1 MTFEQLDII
10 KPILKAL
17 TQEGYTNPTSIQESS
32 IKPILEGKDLLACAQ
47 TGTGKTAAFV
57 IPILQNLVTIGRKN
71 KSQRNIEVLI
81 LAPTRELAI
90 QIGQSIDAYGRFLNI
105 KNTVIFGGVS
115 QKNQVDAINKGID
128 ILVATPGRLLDL
140 MDQGYIELDKV
151 KFFVLDEADRMLH
164 MGFINDVKK
173 VSYKLPKERQTLF
186 FSATMPEEIEKLA
199 NSLLKNPEKI
209 AVTPVSSTVEIIE
222 QKLYFVEKK
231 DKKHLL
237 QDILQNES
245 VNSAIVFSRTK
256 HGANKIVKDLSKVGI
271 ISEAIHGDKSQ
282 NSRQLALSNFKE
294 GKTKVLVATDIASR
308 GIDVDY
314 LSHVIN
320 YDLPE
325 ESETYVHRIGRTGRA
340 GQEGVAISFC
350 DEESHSHLKAIEKLT
365 GKTINIIDSH
375 KFPMSEEIKKTME
388 TFVRKKVPP
397 MGNAKNKKPSN
408 KFHKK
413 KP

>member
-1 MTFEQLDII
+1 MTFDQLDII

-17 TQEGYTNPTSIQESS
+17 THEGYTNPTPIQENA
-32 IKPILEGKDLLACAQ
+32 IKPILDGRDLLACAQ

-71 KSQRNIEVLI
+71 KTQRNIEVLI

-90 QIGQSIDAYGRFLNI
+90 QIGQSIDAYGKFLNI

-115 QKNQVDAINKGID
+115 QKAQVDSLNKGVD

-140 MDQGYIELDKV
+140 MDQGYVDLDSV

-173 VSYKLPKERQTLF
+173 VSYKLPKERQTLL

-199 NSLLKNPEKI
+199 NTLLKNPDKI
-209 AVTPVSSTVEIIE
+209 AVTPVSSTVDIIE
-222 QKLYFVEKK
+222 QKLYFVERK

-237 QDILQNES
+237 QDILENDN
-245 VNSAIVFSRTK
+245 VNSAIIFSRTK
-256 HGANKIVKDLSKVGI
+256 HGANKIVKDLLKVGI
-271 ISEAIHGDKSQ
+271 ESEAIHGDKSQ
-282 NSRQLALSNFKE
+282 NSRQLALNNFKE
-294 GKTKVLVATDIASR
+294 GKIKVLVATDIASR
-308 GIDVDY
+308 GIDIDY

-340 GQEGVAISFC
+340 GQEGIAISFC
-350 DEESHSHLKAIEKLT
+350 DEESHNHLKGIEKLT
-365 GKTINIIDSH
+365 GKSINVVENH
-375 KFPMSEEIKKTME
+375 KFPMSEEVKKLME

-397 MGNAKNKKPSN
+397 MGKPQNKKSSN